1 MCPQLLNYASLV
13 SYSHLIFSLLLFRN
27 GPSTKRTQ
35 LQQNYGVLLHISKAL
50 LLPILLALGLGA
62 MKHLLHIMPFSH
74 VSSFS

>member
-1 MCPQLLNYASLV
+1 M
-13 SYSHLIFSLLLFRN
+13 LFRN

-74 VSSFS
+74 VASFS